1 MRNQTLA
8 GIVMVLFAA
17 TLWGTTGTA
26 QSIGSTGLPAH
37 WVGALR
43 LVFAAFFFA
52 AFLWVERWRS
62 RADAAP
68 LHQAWRARMPWVLL
82 GGLGMAAYNLSFFA
96 GVKASSVAVGT
107 AIALGSGPIWAG
119 LLSLVFLRRAPSRAW
134 WTGTLLA
141 IAGGCWMVLGSAAQ
155 LRMSGTGVALC
166 LVAGLSYAAYA
177 LASTRLVEQRVP
189 AAAVTCSIFG
199 CAALMATPLAWWAT
213 GAPATTPQGWGVVLY
228 LGIAATG
235 VAYLLFTHALQRI
248 RTDTAVSLSL
258 AEPLV
263 AFGLAVLVV
272 GERPPVA
279 AYAGLLLV
287 LLGLVLVMRAE
298 MRPGVG
304 ASAGQG

>member
-1 MRNQTLA
+1 MHNSQRLA
-8 GIVMVLFAA
+8 GIAMVLGAA
-17 TLWGTTGTA
+17 ALWGTTGTA
-26 QSIGSTGLPAH
+26 QSLGQTGLPAH

-43 LVFAAFFFA
+43 LVFSALFFA
-52 AFLWVERWRS
+52 VFLLV
-62 RADAAP
+62 D
-68 LHQAWRARMPWVLL
+68 RARAGASSAPQGGLRLPWVLL
-82 GGLGMAAYNLSFFA
+82 GGGGMAAYNLSFFA
-96 GVKASSVAVGT
+96 GVQASSVAVGT

-119 LLSLVFLRRAPSRAW
+119 LLSLLFLRRAPSRAW
-134 WTGTLLA
+134 WAGTLLA

-155 LRMSGTGVALC
+155 LRISASGVLLC
-166 LVAGLSYAAYA
+166 LAAGLSYAVYA

-213 GAPATTPQGWGVVLY
+213 GAPSTGLRGWAVVLY

-272 GERPPVA
+272 GERPPPA
-279 AYAGLLLV
+279 AYGGLLLV

-298 MRPGVG
+298 MRATVVARPG
-304 ASAGQG
+304 